1 MTPPSRS
8 KDKEYEEL
16 YYHVIKEADPHM
28 ALNQVIMR
36 DKKTYDFYKDGLHTI
51 SQWIDKEM
59 LRRKKSSQTVTAD
72 RLHNYAAQ
80 KE

>member
-1 MTPPSRS
+1 MTPPSLS

-28 ALNQVIMR
+28 ALKKVIMR

-51 SQWIDKEM
+51 S
-59 LRRKKSSQTVTAD
+59 
-72 RLHNYAAQ
+72 
-80 KE
+80 

>member
-16 YYHVIKEADPHM
+16 YHHVIKEADPLT

-36 DKKTYDFYKDGLHTI
+36 DKKTYDFYKDGLH
-51 SQWIDKEM
+51 
-59 LRRKKSSQTVTAD
+59 
-72 RLHNYAAQ
+72 
-80 KE
+80 